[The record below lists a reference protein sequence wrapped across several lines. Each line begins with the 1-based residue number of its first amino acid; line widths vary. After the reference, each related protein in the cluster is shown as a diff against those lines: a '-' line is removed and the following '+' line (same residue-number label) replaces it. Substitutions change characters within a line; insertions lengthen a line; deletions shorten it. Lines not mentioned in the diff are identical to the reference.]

1 MTQIAASIMMPGP
14 VPTEFRQ
21 KAKNQYDSLT
31 AGRVW
36 WQWGGWTRPWTAD
49 ALISRALGHKTV
61 LREHKA
67 LKTSQ
72 SEPKDVQAGP

>member
-1 MTQIAASIMMPGP
+1 VVGWSG
-14 VPTEFRQ
+14 
-21 KAKNQYDSLT
+21 
-31 AGRVW
+31 
-36 WQWGGWTRPWTAD
+36 GGWTRPWTSE